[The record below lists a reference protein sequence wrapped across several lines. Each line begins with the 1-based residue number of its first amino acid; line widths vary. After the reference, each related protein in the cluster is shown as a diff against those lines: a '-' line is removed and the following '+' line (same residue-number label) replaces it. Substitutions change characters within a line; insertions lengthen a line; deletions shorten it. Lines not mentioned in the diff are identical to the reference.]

1 MSKLGA
7 LVAIPLG
14 LYAIKQLQKQF
25 PDEKDPKPI
34 VQDRFTLGPAGTDM
48 DIAPL
53 FPTGELELTTTIP
66 GGAAVATGETVPLGG
81 GQVWTPL
88 FPETAGTFTPTGL
101 GLPPPDFKGFQEFEY
116 KPFTPGEGIFDLS
129 QPIEFKPFTLTGI
142 E

>member
-1 MSKLGA
+1 MSKLGT

-25 PDEKDPKPI
+25 PDEKDPKPLI
-34 VQDRFTLGPAGTDM
+34 TESVYPETLQLT
-48 DIAPL
+48 PL
-53 FPTGELELTTTIP
+53 IP
-66 GGAAVATGETVPLGG
+66 GGAVVGTGPATKLGMDTDVVPF
-81 GQVWTPL
+81 

-101 GLPPPDFKGFQEFEY
+101 GLPPPNFKGFQEFEY